1 MRKLKFG
8 LSFLVLLA
16 ICGAVPPVTD
26 RSGPLPTATAF
37 MQEIRNVLAQEQ
49 AALAALQEDLKS
61 APTEQDALR
70 VLRAI
75 DQRKQD
81 TEIAVLRIQER
92 HARLSGDEDAATR
105 VEQAIRRILNPEP
118 MAISPEARQE
128 SEARRDGG
136 RGHE

>member
-16 ICGAVPPVTD
+16 ICGALPPVAD
-26 RSGPLPTATAF
+26 RSGPPPMAAAF
-37 MQEIRNVLAQEQ
+37 MQEIQNVLALEQ
-49 AALAALQEDLKS
+49 TDLAALQEDLKN
-61 APTEQDALR
+61 APNEQDALQ

-75 DQRKQD
+75 AQRKQD
-81 TEIAVLRIQER
+81 TEIAVLRVQER
-92 HARLSGDEDAATR
+92 HARLSGDEEAATR
-105 VEQAIRRILNPEP
+105 IEQSIRRILNPEP
-118 MAISPEARQE
+118 MVLSPEARQE